1 MMEFL
6 SVYVEHWSDWW
17 PQIGAATGN
26 TVLLTIFS
34 FALALVIGIFL
45 ALGRLSPV
53 KVLRGFCTAYVE
65 VARGVP
71 ALAILFLIYYGLVP
85 LGIVLDAFTAGI
97 VGLGMSAGGYI
108 AEVFRAGIQAVHRG
122 QREAA
127 LAVGMTPIM
136 SFRYIVLPQALR
148 IVLPPMLNMLI
159 ILLKDTSI
167 CSLISTPELMLRAKD
182 LAMMSF
188 LRACHGVTRSVYR
201 WARHRTACGAQ
212 FGGEFRPD
220 HAGTGR
226 QVAGDGVPG
235 CRP

>member
-17 PQIGAATGN
+17 PQIGVATGN

-53 KVLRGFCTAYVE
+53 KVLRGFCIAYVE
-65 VARGVP
+65 VARGIP

-108 AEVFRAGIQAVHRG
+108 AEVFRAGIQAVHKG

-136 SFRYIVLPQALR
+136 SFRYIILPQALR

-188 LRACHGVTRSVYR
+188 LPMHLFLLAGVIYFLLAWPMSLVTRRVE
-201 WARHRTACGAQ
+201 ARMRRGMRSAGA
-212 FGGEFRPD
+212 
-220 HAGTGR
+220 
-226 QVAGDGVPG
+226 
-235 CRP
+235 